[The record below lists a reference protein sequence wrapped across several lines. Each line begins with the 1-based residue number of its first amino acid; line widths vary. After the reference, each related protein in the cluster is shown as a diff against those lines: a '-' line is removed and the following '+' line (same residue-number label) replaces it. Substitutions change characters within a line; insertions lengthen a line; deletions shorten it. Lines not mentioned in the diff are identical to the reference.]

1 MKRYGTTL
9 SALVLVLVSTNF
21 CRSQTTKPSTSSL
34 SDEDAR
40 RIADVLAATQE
51 QYNAV
56 IQDLQSTEK
65 KLQNETSR
73 VDVTHRSLETYADT
87 LEGELDTLMLEHVG
101 AQARTR
107 SIEEAIA
114 QQTARAEK
122 QVVADEVAQELQKVV
137 DARIKQFELI
147 QQASKAAAVSNSAV
161 EEAEA
166 SVAEA
171 RARLAERR
179 QTMFSTAGG
188 DLLSSLNREL
198 LMLNI
203 AEQERNAKI
212 DYVKRQLDRIRP
224 SLNSSREMDRLEQQS
239 LEIQKDVEALR
250 RAIRNEQAAVRS
262 NVTSN
267 GAANTPGAAENNS
280 KP

>member
-1 MKRYGTTL
+1 MKSYCTTL
-9 SALVLVLVSTNF
+9 SALVFVLVSTSF
-21 CRSQTTKPSTSSL
+21 CRSQTTDQSTASKT
-34 SDEDAR
+34 DAR
-40 RIADVLAATQE
+40 RMQEVLESTQGQYEAAIQE
-51 QYNAV
+51 LRSIEQ
-56 IQDLQSTEK
+56 

-87 LEGELDTLMLEHVG
+87 LEQELDTLMLEHVG

-114 QQTARAEK
+114 DQTKRAEK

-137 DARIKQFELI
+137 DARIKQFELT
-147 QQASKAAAVSNSAV
+147 QQAMKEAVGSTSAV
-161 EEAEA
+161 QEAEA

-179 QTMFSTAGG
+179 QTMFATAGG

-212 DYVKRQLDRIRP
+212 DYVKSQLDHIRP
-224 SLNSSREMDRLEQQS
+224 SLNSSRDMDRLELQS
-239 LEIQKDVEALR
+239 LDILKDVQELR
-250 RAIRNEQAAVRS
+250 KAIRNERAGV
-262 NVTSN
+262 
-267 GAANTPGAAENNS
+267 PENDNS
-280 KP
+280 KANVPGTGETKPKQ